1 MKYLCLAYYDVEKSA
16 ALPKPE
22 FDAIVSRCPQ
32 HDAELH
38 ASGRLLLSGSLGA
51 PESRMVVRPR
61 GGRPAVTDGP
71 YAETKE
77 LVGGL
82 FIIEAQD
89 LNDAVRVASK
99 HPAAHLGEQI
109 GWGIEVLPID
119 RLEQVTQPSKEI

>member
-16 ALPKPE
+16 ALPKPQ

-32 HDAELH
+32 HDAELR
-38 ASGRLLLSGSLGA
+38 ASGRLVMSGSLGA
-51 PESRMVVRPR
+51 PESWMAIRPR
-61 GGRPAVTDGP
+61 EGRPAVTDGP

-77 LVGGL
+77 LVGGF

-99 HPAAHLGEQI
+99 HPAAHLGEAI
-109 GWGIEVLPID
+109 GWGVEILPID
-119 RLEQVTQPSKEI
+119 TLMPV

>member
-1 MKYLCLAYYDVEKSA
+1 MKYLCLAYYDAEKSA
-16 ALPKPE
+16 ALSKPE

-32 HDAELH
+32 HDAELR
-38 ASGRLLLSGSLGA
+38 ASGRLVLSGSLGE
-51 PESRMVVRPR
+51 PESWMAVRPR

-77 LVGGL
+77 LVGGF

-109 GWGIEVLPID
+109 GWGIQVLPID
-119 RLEQVTQPSKEI
+119 MFEQVTQPAKEI

>member
-1 MKYLCLAYYDVEKSA
+1 MKYLCLAYYDVEKMA
-16 ALPKPE
+16 ALPKVQ

-32 HDAELH
+32 HDGELR
-38 ASGRLLLSGSLGA
+38 ASGRLVMSGSLGA
-51 PESRMVVRPR
+51 PESWMTIRPR
-61 GGRPAVTDGP
+61 PGRPAITDGP

-77 LVGGL
+77 LVGGF

-99 HPAAHLGEQI
+99 HPAAHLGQEI

-119 RLEQVTQPSKEI
+119 RLMPV